1 MVKNLPAMQE
11 TLVRFLVGKIPW
23 RSDSGYPLQYSW
35 ASLVAQT
42 IKNHLQCGRS
52 EFDPWV
58 EKTPWRKVWQPTPVL
73 LPGESSWTEKPGRLQ
88 SMESQR
94 IGHNRAT
101 KHRITRERDKQ
112 KERER
117 KESGGNPRVLP
128 YLSISPTPTPLL
140 PSYMMEHVDILF
152 FF

>member
-73 LPGESSWTEKPGRLQ
+73 LPGESSWTEKPGGLQ
-88 SMESQR
+88 FRESQR
-94 IGHNRAT
+94 VRHELAAT
-101 KHRITRERDKQ
+101 THTHGKNHLEGSEGTIQ
-112 KERER
+112 SAH
-117 KESGGNPRVLP
+117 SGLGATPVLKG
-128 YLSISPTPTPLL
+128 
-140 PSYMMEHVDILF
+140 
-152 FF
+152 

>member
-1 MVKNLPAMQE
+1 MTTGFSPPGLQDISQRLNRYTQLGLRGKELDLEQLALVAQTVKNLPAMQE

-73 LPGESSWTEKPGRLQ
+73 LPGVSSWTEKPGRLQ

-94 IGHNRAT
+94 VGH
-101 KHRITRERDKQ
+101 E
-112 KERER
+112 
-117 KESGGNPRVLP
+117 
-128 YLSISPTPTPLL
+128 
-140 PSYMMEHVDILF
+140 
-152 FF
+152 